1 MNRTM
6 FVICRVQVLCVGAS
20 LLLSAIFL
28 ASSAHAGSITY
39 NIISNPQTDL
49 TNSGNTVD
57 LSGTITVSNSAGSPL
72 GTFTS
77 ANDSTLTVSSDLT
90 MTSSGPDN
98 VSPVSQSGSTPL
110 SSELGGGSVQLTS
123 AGLFIFPTTTL
134 QLQDA
139 VGTLDPEVGVLWNPA
154 NSGEYEGQ
162 ADAVVFNGFTMSFL
176 NFNTSSYFVDGAW
189 EIAAVPEPGALV
201 LVAAALAGVGLLQL
215 PRRRKAFARV
225 ARGCPERF
233 A

>member
-1 MNRTM
+1 MNRT
-6 FVICRVQVLCVGAS
+6 ISGIRRVQVLCVGAS

-98 VSPVSQSGSTPL
+98 VTPVSQSGSTML
-110 SSELGGGSVQLTS
+110 SSALTEGSVQLTS
-123 AGLFIFPTTTL
+123 AGLFIVPSTTL

-139 VGTLDPEVGVLWNPA
+139 GGTLAPEVSVLWNPA

-189 EIAAVPEPGALV
+189 EIAAVPEPGAL
-201 LVAAALAGVGLLQL
+201 ALFVFASALMGGISLLRLTRDGVQSYLLEW
-215 PRRRKAFARV
+215 R
-225 ARGCPERF
+225 
-233 A
+233 